1 MADASTA
8 KRNPNPSS
16 SETVANNDD
25 LLNQILLYL
34 PIRSLL
40 RFKSVSK
47 HWLSLITNPHFL
59 HLRTTHPNPRPSGL
73 FLYRYSHQIHPDFD
87 FLSLL
92 NYESPSK
99 PPFKALTFVHDPSD
113 LRILQSCNGLL
124 LCRGLHL
131 YIYNPTTSQFATLPQ
146 PPRRVLTPLR
156 CFTTFYAYNLAFDP
170 SKSPHYKVV
179 SVNFSCG
186 LPDHYELEIYSS
198 ETGLWSPSGDPFTGD
213 VSFNLGV
220 FWNGALHWISTSG
233 GDSLYFNV
241 DEELLETMPMPPIP
255 DGWEERRL
263 RYFRESRDHLHLIE
277 IYGPHTTQ
285 FNVYEM
291 ERDYCGWFVKYR
303 VDIDAIPNAFPEMIR
318 SSLDP
323 SDLHYYQFVILGV
336 IREENDEESF
346 LVLHIP
352 GKVIWYNFRDKSF
365 RELFDVPRRPD
376 NECFSFEGSQTRN
389 LKRKYY
395 VYNHTTKQFTTLPT
409 LGFGSPRSVVHGVNF
424 AFNPAKS
431 PHYKVMCVQS
441 SDFSSEHYQIK
452 IYSSNTGP
460 WRVSGQP
467 FTAHVNI
474 QFNGGVY
481 WNGATHWLS
490 IRGDPLC
497 FGVDKKCLQIMP
509 MPPLPSGYDRR
520 WFNYFG
526 ESGDH
531 LHLIERYRPPNMQ
544 FNIYELE
551 RPFRVVCQ
559 VSNRPWFS
567 CC

>member
-8 KRNPNPSS
+8 KRNLNPSS

-40 RFKSVSK
+40 PASSCTA
-47 HWLSLITNPHFL
+47 IP
-59 HLRTTHPNPRPSGL
+59 
-73 FLYRYSHQIHPDFD
+73 
-87 FLSLL
+87 
-92 NYESPSK
+92 
-99 PPFKALTFVHDPSD
+99 TFVHDPSD

-220 FWNGALHWISTSG
+220 FGMVLFIGFPPQVAILCISMSTKSILKQCRCLLSRMVGRRG
-233 GDSLYFNV
+233 GS
-241 DEELLETMPMPPIP
+241 
-255 DGWEERRL
+255 
-263 RYFRESRDHLHLIE
+263 
-277 IYGPHTTQ
+277 
-285 FNVYEM
+285 

-303 VDIDAIPNAFPEMIR
+303 VDIDAILNAFPEMIR

-323 SDLHYYQFVILGV
+323 SDLHYYQLVILDL

-352 GKVIWYNFRDKSF
+352 GKVIRDKSF

-376 NECFSFEGSQTRN
+376 NECFSFEGCIDSKMDLFSGETNCSSGSNRFPNIGSLSSLTPTSLTATKSSTGIASGLFLQLHRWSRLNNPEYEFVSFNDPLTFTPPFRTLTFIPDPSGLKILQSWNGLLFCCSSQTRN
-389 LKRKYY
+389 LKRK
-395 VYNHTTKQFTTLPT
+395 
-409 LGFGSPRSVVHGVNF
+409 
-424 AFNPAKS
+424 
-431 PHYKVMCVQS
+431 
-441 SDFSSEHYQIK
+441 
-452 IYSSNTGP
+452 
-460 WRVSGQP
+460 
-467 FTAHVNI
+467 
-474 QFNGGVY
+474 
-481 WNGATHWLS
+481 
-490 IRGDPLC
+490 
-497 FGVDKKCLQIMP
+497 
-509 MPPLPSGYDRR
+509 
-520 WFNYFG
+520 
-526 ESGDH
+526 
-531 LHLIERYRPPNMQ
+531 
-544 FNIYELE
+544 
-551 RPFRVVCQ
+551 
-559 VSNRPWFS
+559 
-567 CC
+567 